1 MGAIGPVML
10 KLVPGTIDPDMG
22 PDGKVGLNYK
32 DIIEKKYYTFHFNM
46 NASSFS
52 LEICI

>member
-22 PDGKVGLNYK
+22 PDGKVNK
-32 DIIEKKYYTFHFNM
+32 EIIK
-46 NASSFS
+46 
-52 LEICI
+52 